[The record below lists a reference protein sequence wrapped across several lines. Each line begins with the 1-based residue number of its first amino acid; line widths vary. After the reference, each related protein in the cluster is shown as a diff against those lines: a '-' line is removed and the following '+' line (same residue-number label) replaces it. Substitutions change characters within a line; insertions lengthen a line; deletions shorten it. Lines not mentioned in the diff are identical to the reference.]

1 MTHTTTTTGD
11 KAMKTLIETAKAEA
25 IEKWHGYDEA
35 NLIKAIEDGLVEG
48 DRICVGPDCYCE
60 IHGDEAVMIQDKE
73 VMGRPKLSSLSDEQ
87 IERITIRKAVDA
99 AKVSHSIGGA
109 Q

>member
-1 MTHTTTTTGD
+1 M
-11 KAMKTLIETAKAEA
+11 KATKETMIETAKAEA
-25 IEKWHGYDEA
+25 TKKWNGYHLP
-35 NLIKAIEDGLVEG
+35 NLIAAIEAGLVDG
-48 DRICVGPDCYCE
+48 DRICVGPDCFCE

-73 VMGRPKLSSLSDEQ
+73 EKGRPKLSELSDEQ

-99 AKVSHSIGGA
+99 AKVSHSVGCV